1 MLLATDEYS
10 DFIHAPLVV
19 GSGGSTDAL
28 REVLAQAVVRPDCLG
43 DTLTRG
49 ANTSQARQ
57 VSSNT
62 HELHFKDACRPA
74 NKDAYWEVADF
85 QGD

>member
-28 REVLAQAVVRPDCLG
+28 REVLAQAVVHPDRIG
-43 DTLTRG
+43 DTLKGSEHLSG
-49 ANTSQARQ
+49 AASQLEYSGIA
-57 VSSNT
+57 
-62 HELHFKDACRPA
+62 FKDACRPA